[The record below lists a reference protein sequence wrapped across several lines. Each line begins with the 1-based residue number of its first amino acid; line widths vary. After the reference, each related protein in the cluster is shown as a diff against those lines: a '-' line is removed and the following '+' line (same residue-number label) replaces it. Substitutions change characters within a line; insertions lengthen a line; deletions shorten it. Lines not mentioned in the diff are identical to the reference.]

1 MRVMA
6 DAEDVTRD
14 VTQELTADHREVDHL
29 FDSLDAAP
37 HGDPERKR
45 LVDALTVELMR
56 LATAEEETLHPA
68 VRRQLSGGKAL
79 VAHEVHDLGAI
90 ERTLKEL
97 EGRDAD
103 DPEFDRLVATL
114 HEQVSRHEHDD
125 EEGLFVEL
133 RRNLSKEELDTLG
146 ADVRR
151 AMAYAEPHPH
161 LHTPDT
167 PPEYEPLSMAAL
179 EFVDRL
185 RALFHGHIRT

>member
-1 MRVMA
+1 MA
-6 DAEDVTRD
+6 GPNDVDRDVTR
-14 VTQELTADHREVDHL
+14 ELTADHREVDHL

-37 HGDPERKR
+37 AGDPERKR
-45 LVDALTVELMR
+45 LVDTLTVELTR
-56 LATAEEETLHPA
+56 LAAAEEEALHPA
-68 VRRQLSGGKAL
+68 VRRHLSGGKAL

-90 ERTLKEL
+90 ERTLKDL

-103 DPEFDRLVATL
+103 DPAFDPLVATL
-114 HEQVSRHEHDD
+114 HEQVSRHEHED

-151 AMAYAEPHPH
+151 AMAYTEAHPH
-161 LHTPDT
+161 LRTADT
-167 PPEYEPLSMAAL
+167 PPEYEPLSMAAI